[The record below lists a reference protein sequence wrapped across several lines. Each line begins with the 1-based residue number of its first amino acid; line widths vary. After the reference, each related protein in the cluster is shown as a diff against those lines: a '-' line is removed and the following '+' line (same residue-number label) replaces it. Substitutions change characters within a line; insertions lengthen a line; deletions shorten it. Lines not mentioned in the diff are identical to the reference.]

1 MQLLGCA
8 MSNLRFL
15 ENHNTAYIT
24 LTNKELDSHGFKKG
38 DTEGLVNYGLSLK
51 RAKLAAI
58 FIEHKQE
65 GIIKISFRSKGSF
78 DVNKFA
84 RNHFNGGGHNNASG
98 GRSDLN
104 LKDTITKFT
113 DLLTEYELE
122 LNS

>member
-1 MQLLGCA
+1 M
-8 MSNLRFL
+8 
-15 ENHNTAYIT
+15 
-24 LTNKELDSHGFKKG
+24 
-38 DTEGLVNYGLSLK
+38 NYGLSLK
-51 RAKLAAI
+51 GVKLAAI

-84 RNHFNGGGHNNASG
+84 RKYFNGGGHNNASG

-104 LKDTITKFT
+104 LEDTIIKFT
-113 DLLTEYELE
+113 DLLTEYKIE